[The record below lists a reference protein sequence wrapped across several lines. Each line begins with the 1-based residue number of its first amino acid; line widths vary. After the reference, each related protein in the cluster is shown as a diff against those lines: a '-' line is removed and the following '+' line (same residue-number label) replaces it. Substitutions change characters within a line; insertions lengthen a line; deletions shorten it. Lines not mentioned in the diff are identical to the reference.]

1 MNLTLVL
8 GLVIVAA
15 LGGLAYAAFNFFSVK
30 KLEEGTP
37 RMQEIAAAIREGAN
51 AFITYEYKVVAVV
64 AVVVA
69 VVLALLI
76 SWSAAVAFIIGAVM
90 SGSAGWVGMK
100 IATFAN
106 VRVTNTARTTK
117 SLPGTLKVAF
127 KGGSVMGLCVSGFA
141 LLGIFI
147 VFIVFG
153 IGCKQIASV
162 ESLAFLKDEL
172 GNVILNDAG
181 KEVGLATT
189 VDPAFRSCES
199 LLSIFTNGK
208 INFGAT
214 FTMTL
219 SGYALGCS
227 IIAMF
232 ARIGGGIY
240 TKAADMGADLV
251 GKTEAHIPEDDPRNP
266 ATIADNV
273 GDNVGDVAGLG
284 ADLLESYVGALLSGV
299 ILAVE
304 LFANATFT
312 DGPMLTAMLLFP
324 LAFAAVGLISCII
337 GIGSLFIRKKLS
349 DNPHKELN
357 MATYISAGLTM
368 VIGLAIA
375 FFAFKDI
382 NGDVLNG
389 LGFKIPGI
397 TWISPW
403 IAAAIGIVA
412 GIVIGK
418 IAEYYTS
425 YDYKPTKILSH
436 ASVDGSALTITQG
449 LSLGMISCMY
459 PCVVLGIAIYG
470 SYLISG
476 MYGVAAAAIGM
487 LSFVAAT
494 VSVDAYGPISD
505 NAGGIAEMSFL
516 EPEVRE
522 ITDELD
528 AVGNTTAAIGKGF
541 AIGSAALATL
551 AMMTSF
557 IFASHH
563 GEIYTKLELN
573 VMEPVILVGAIV
585 GAALPFMFSGMLINA
600 VAKAAEKMV
609 EEVRRQF
616 REIKGLMEGE
626 VLPDYKTCIEISSQG
641 ALKEMRVPAIFCI
654 AFPVVCGFIFGAGFV
669 GGVLVGAT
677 ISAIMLALFCGN
689 AGGAWDNG
697 KKYIEVGGVEGE
709 KKGGAAHDAAVV
721 GDTVGDPLKD
731 TVGPSLDILIKIMS
745 TISLVT
751 VAAFAENNL
760 LNLLG

>member
-1 MNLTLVL
+1 MNITLVL

-15 LGGLAYAAFNFFSVK
+15 LGGLAYAAFNYFSVK
-30 KLEEGTP
+30 KLEEGTE
-37 RMQEIAAAIREGAN
+37 RMQEIASAIRVGAN
-51 AFITYEYKVVAVV
+51 AFITYEYKIVAIV

-69 VVLALLI
+69 LLLALII

-90 SGSAGWVGMK
+90 SASAGWVGMK
-100 IATFAN
+100 IATYAN

-117 SLPGTLKVAF
+117 SLSDTLKVAF
-127 KGGSVMGLCVSGFA
+127 KGGSVMGLCVSGCA

-147 VFIVFG
+147 VFVIFG
-153 IGCKQIASV
+153 VALGQIDAEVVHEQVSSCKSI
-162 ESLAFLKDEL
+162 L
-172 GNVILNDAG
+172 GMISENL
-181 KEVGLATT
+181 
-189 VDPAFRSCES
+189 
-199 LLSIFTNGK
+199 
-208 INFGAT
+208 NFGAG

-227 IIAMF
+227 IIAIF

-251 GKTEAHIPEDDPRNP
+251 GKTEEHIPEDDPRNP

-284 ADLLESYVGALLSGV
+284 SDLLESYVGALLSGT
-299 ILAVE
+299 ILAIE
-304 LFANATFT
+304 LFAKSVFGGTE
-312 DGPMLTAMLLFP
+312 LLKAMIYFP
-324 LAFAAVGLISCII
+324 LVFAAAGLISCII
-337 GIGSLFIRKKLS
+337 GIASLFVRRKLS

-357 MATYISAGLTM
+357 GATYISAILTM
-368 VIGLAIA
+368 IFGAIIAYFSFSQFGGQTVTDDLGNTLSVYDSVEFHIG
-375 FFAFKDI
+375 
-382 NGDVLNG
+382 
-389 LGFKIPGI
+389 
-397 TWISPW
+397 WISPW
-403 IAAAIGIVA
+403 VAAAIGIVA
-412 GIVIGK
+412 GIAIGK

-425 YDYKPTKILSH
+425 YDYKPTKVLSS
-436 ASVDGSALTITQG
+436 ASVEGSALTITQG
-449 LSLGMISCMY
+449 LALGMISCML
-459 PCVVLGIAIYG
+459 PCVVLGVAIYG
-470 SYLISG
+470 SYLLSG

-487 LSFVAAT
+487 LSFVATT

-551 AMMTSF
+551 SMMTSY
-557 IFASHH
+557 IFA
-563 GEIYTKLELN
+563 YTPAPEVSNFTEGALDKIALN
-573 VMEPVILVGAIV
+573 VIEPAVLVGAIV

-600 VAKAAEKMV
+600 VAKAARKMV

-616 REIKGLMEGE
+616 REIKGLREGE

-641 ALKEMRVPAIFCI
+641 ALREMRVPAIFCI
-654 AFPVVCGFIFGAGFV
+654 AFPVVCGFVFGAEFV

-689 AGGAWDNG
+689 SGGAWDNG
-697 KKYIEVGGVEGE
+697 KKYIEVGGVEGQA
-709 KKGGAAHDAAVV
+709 KGGSAHDAAVV

-745 TISLVT
+745 TISLVAAT
-751 VAAFAENNL
+751 VFSQYNL
-760 LNLLG
+760 WDWIVGLMK

>member
-1 MNLTLVL
+1 MNITLVL

-30 KLEEGTP
+30 KLEEGTE
-37 RMQEIAAAIREGAN
+37 RMQEIASAIRIGAN
-51 AFITYEYKVVAVV
+51 AFISYEYKIVAIVAAVV
-64 AVVVA
+64 AVL
-69 VVLALLI
+69 LAFVI
-76 SWSAAVAFIIGAVM
+76 SWSAAVAFILGATM
-90 SGSAGWVGMK
+90 SASAGWVGMK
-100 IATFAN
+100 IATYAN

-117 SLPGTLKVAF
+117 SLSNTLKVAF

-147 VFIVFG
+147 VFMAFG
-153 IGCKQIASV
+153 VGCNQIGAAANDGSVLASSTSSILSFFGV
-162 ESLAFLKDEL
+162 ELL
-172 GNVILNDAG
+172 G
-181 KEVGLATT
+181 
-189 VDPAFRSCES
+189 ES
-199 LLSIFTNGK
+199 S
-208 INFGAT
+208 

-284 ADLLESYVGALLSGV
+284 ADLLESYVGALLSGS
-299 ILAVE
+299 ILAIE
-304 LFANATFT
+304 LFIQGVFADAAILKS
-312 DGPMLTAMLLFP
+312 MIMFP
-324 LAFAAVGLISCII
+324 LAFAAAGLISCIL

-357 MATYISAGLTM
+357 GATYISAILTIVLGA
-368 VIGLAIA
+368 VIAYFSFGGEEFTKEIA
-375 FFAFKDI
+375 GS
-382 NGDVLNG
+382 NGVTILDSVEFHIG
-389 LGFKIPGI
+389 
-397 TWISPW
+397 WISPW
-403 IAAAIGIVA
+403 VAAVIGVLA
-412 GIVIGK
+412 GIIIGK
-418 IAEYYTS
+418 LAEYYTS
-425 YDYKPTKILSH
+425 YDYKPTKVLAH

-449 LSLGMISCMY
+449 LSLGMISCML
-459 PCVVLGIAIYG
+459 PCVVLGISIFA
-470 SYLISG
+470 SYELSG

-487 LSFVAAT
+487 LSFVAVT

-505 NAGGIAEMSFL
+505 NAGGIAEMSYL

-551 AMMTSF
+551 SMMTSY
-557 IFASHH
+557 IFAHTPAV
-563 GEIYTKLELN
+563 EITNAADYAKGALDYISLN
-573 VMEPVILVGAIV
+573 VIEPKVLVGAIV

-600 VAKAAEKMV
+600 VAKAAQKMV

-616 REIKGLMEGE
+616 KEIKGLLEGE

-654 AFPVVCGFIFGAGFV
+654 LFPVVCGFIFGAEFV

-697 KKYIEVGGVEGE
+697 KKYIEVTGVEGH
-709 KKGGAAHDAAVV
+709 KKGSAAHDAAVV

-751 VAAFAENNL
+751 VSVFSKYNL
-760 LNLLG
+760 LDWIESLLK